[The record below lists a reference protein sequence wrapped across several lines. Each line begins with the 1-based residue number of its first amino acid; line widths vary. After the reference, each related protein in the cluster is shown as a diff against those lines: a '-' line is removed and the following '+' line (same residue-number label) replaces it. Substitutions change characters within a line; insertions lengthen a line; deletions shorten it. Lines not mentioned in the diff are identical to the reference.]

1 MDFHQEPNGPV
12 MSEPYNRLKIAL
24 VTETF
29 LPEINGVA
37 MTLGKLVDGL
47 LTRGHWV
54 QLVRPK
60 QDSKDGDSRGGA
72 LEQIVCNGLPIP
84 GYGGLKFGLPCPYRL
99 MRTWSKTRPDLVHV
113 ATEGPLGWSAIY
125 AARKLAIPLSS
136 SFHTNFD
143 QYTQHYGIGWLR
155 SPVQAYLR
163 HTHNACAATL
173 APTQALAN
181 DLQRR
186 GFKNVGLMA
195 RGISSDLFN
204 PLHRSPSLRAAWG
217 VGEKD
222 ILISYVGRLASE
234 KNLEAVLRAFD
245 TIERQVDGAR
255 LLLVGDGPLRESMAK
270 RCPRAIL
277 PGMLRGEQLS
287 KAYASSDLFLFAS
300 LSETYGNVV
309 PEALASGVAVVAY
322 AQGAAAELIR
332 DGINGALIEPGNESA
347 FILWALEL
355 AANRDRLADLRGN
368 ASASVAHLDWNQV
381 QDRFI
386 NTLRDVIIRQQSQA
400 TRSAPI
406 MTSSVQ

>member
-1 MDFHQEPNGPV
+1 
-12 MSEPYNRLKIAL
+12 MSVPRNRLSIAM

-47 LTRGHWV
+47 LTRGHRV

-60 QDSKDGDSRGGA
+60 QNAKDSDSREGA
-72 LEQIVCNGLPIP
+72 LEQIVCTGLPIP
-84 GYGGLKFGLPCPYRL
+84 GYGGLKFGLPFPWRL
-99 MRTWSKTRPDLVHV
+99 MRAWKQTRPDLVHV
-113 ATEGPLGWSAIY
+113 ATEGPLGWSAISV
-125 AARKLAIPLSS
+125 ARKLGIPLSS

-155 SPVQAYLR
+155 APVRAYLR
-163 HTHNACAATL
+163 YTHNACGATL

-181 DLQRR
+181 DLARR
-186 GFKNVGLMA
+186 GFKHVGLMA
-195 RGISSDLFN
+195 RGISSDQFN
-204 PLHRSPSLRAAWG
+204 PRHRSASLRAAWG

-222 ILISYVGRLASE
+222 ILVSYVGRLASE
-234 KNLEAVLRAFD
+234 KNLDAALRAFES
-245 TIERQVDGAR
+245 IEGKVNGAR
-255 LLLVGDGPLRESMAK
+255 LLLVGDGPLRESLAR
-270 RCPRAIL
+270 RCPGAIF

-322 AQGAAAELIR
+322 AQGAAAELIQ
-332 DGINGALIEPGNESA
+332 DGVNGVRIEVGNESA
-347 FILWALEL
+347 FILRALEL
-355 AANRDRLADLRGN
+355 AADRDRLTKLCGQ

-381 QDRFI
+381 QDTFI
-386 NTLRDVIIRQQSQA
+386 DTLREVIARKLSQA
-400 TRSAPI
+400 TPGDALMAP
-406 MTSSVQ
+406 SVQ